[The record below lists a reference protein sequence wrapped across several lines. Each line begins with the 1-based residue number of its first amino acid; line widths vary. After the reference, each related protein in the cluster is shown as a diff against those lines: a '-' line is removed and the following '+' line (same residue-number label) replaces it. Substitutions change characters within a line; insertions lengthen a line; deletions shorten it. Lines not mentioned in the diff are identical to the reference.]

1 MSISTIKQ
9 TNKDHLTHYEGYYT
23 IEFDRP
29 SLRFDIVHPKEG
41 HVEEF
46 TDTFPSFCSP
56 DKKILL
62 SLNIGMYNFYYTC
75 VPAILLS
82 HREQPDATLL
92 LDSSGVTWEDEKSYY
107 KFLKRFLDD
116 LGIKYIIED
125 MSKFSKIYINNF
137 YSADWFTRSEDE
149 LELLYKAVMP
159 YVKNPSVRPF
169 RTVYISRGKVED
181 RTFKYTKPG
190 ASFAGDNRILDEEV
204 LEKFFIDNGVE
215 VIYPEDIPDFA
226 DQINYFYETKTL
238 ISLTSSGIANSLF
251 MKPGGTILEIVTPLL
266 QALGNPFDPNN
277 PVDVRED
284 IHHIYNAMAYN
295 KNHYYLSIQ
304 NHDRQSQT
312 IINKMLNHD
321 SFSSLVRNN
330 K

>member
-1 MSISTIKQ
+1 MPAVFLVSDTHFGHAGVCRFTHPDDDTVKLRPWTDPDEMDEEMKKLGYNIRFIRI
-9 TNKDHLTHYEGYYT
+9 LT
-23 IEFDRP
+23 
-29 SLRFDIVHPKEG
+29 
-41 HVEEF
+41 
-46 TDTFPSFCSP
+46 
-56 DKKILL
+56 
-62 SLNIGMYNFYYTC
+62 
-75 VPAILLS
+75 
-82 HREQPDATLL
+82 
-92 LDSSGVTWEDEKSYY
+92 DEK
-107 KFLKRFLDD
+107 K
-116 LGIKYIIED
+116 
-125 MSKFSKIYINNF
+125 
-137 YSADWFTRSEDE
+137 
-149 LELLYKAVMP
+149 
-159 YVKNPSVRPF
+159 
-169 RTVYISRGKVED
+169 
-181 RTFKYTKPG
+181 
-190 ASFAGDNRILDEEV
+190 
-204 LEKFFIDNGVE
+204 KFFIDNGVE

-266 QALGNPFDPNN
+266 QAMGNPFDPNN